1 MQLGSQVLSCPT
13 FAPKLVRVIR
23 AELGNRSSVIFSCSG
38 FNYTNAKGTMT
49 LVRPV
54 ETNEVKLL

>member
-1 MQLGSQVLSCPT
+1 MQVGSQVLSYPT

-54 ETNEVKLL
+54 ETN